1 MSEPA
6 VPESGPGDTPKPPRR
21 PQSVLFACTFNSVRS
36 PMAEALARRL
46 FGRDV
51 YFASAGVRPGE
62 LDPFAVAAMDEVG
75 VDIGKHKPHTFAEL
89 EDDSFDL
96 IVSLSPEAH
105 HTALEYTR
113 SMAVDVVYWPTID
126 PTAAQGS
133 REQVLDAYRGVRDG
147 LEKRIKEALDWRP
160 MMPVQRE

>member
-1 MSEPA
+1 
-6 VPESGPGDTPKPPRR
+6 VSGPAQPLDRR
-21 PQSVLFACTFNSVRS
+21 PQSVLFACTFNAVRS

-46 FGRDV
+46 FGRDI
-51 YFASAGVRPGE
+51 YFASVGVRPGE
-62 LDPFAVAAMDEVG
+62 LDAFAVAVMDEVG
-75 VDIGKHKPHTFAEL
+75 VDIARHRPHVFGEL

-96 IVSLSPEAH
+96 IISLSPEAH

-133 REQVLDAYRGVRDG
+133 REQRLDAYRAVRDG

-160 MMPVQRE
+160 MMPPRSE